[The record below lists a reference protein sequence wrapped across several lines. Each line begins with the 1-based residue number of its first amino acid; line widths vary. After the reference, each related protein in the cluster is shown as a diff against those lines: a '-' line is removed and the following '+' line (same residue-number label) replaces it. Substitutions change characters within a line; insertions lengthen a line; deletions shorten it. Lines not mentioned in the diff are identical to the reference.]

1 MVAPRA
7 EGGELSVWQLRDTVD
22 DVGIGCTWISGEFMH
37 EGKVEKEVGVPP
49 VHVERDVRLT
59 QAEDLAARGD
69 VERIVRV
76 VEVGVRSRRVDSL
89 PGASV
94 FGLE

>member
-1 MVAPRA
+1 MH
-7 EGGELSVWQLRDTVD
+7 D
-22 DVGIGCTWISGEFMH
+22 GI
-37 EGKVEKEVGVPP
+37 VEKEVDVPP
-49 VHVERDVRLT
+49 VHVERDVRLM